1 MRSWVCPDP
10 PPMLL
15 SDCDQS
21 PPSLFF
27 EGWKWDMKIRSLF
40 TEFLSWD
47 LVTHT
52 AGIHTWHVQFLV
64 FISQGFLM

>member
-1 MRSWVCPDP
+1 MCPDP

-15 SDCDQS
+15 SDCGQS
-21 PPSLFF
+21 PPLFF

-52 AGIHTWHVQFLV
+52 AGIHTWHVQFPV